1 MLAWAKMCWM
11 KYEAMDVR
19 FVDINSREYASL
31 CELRYR
37 VFFQDRELPKELILD
52 EHERTSWYA
61 VVTAPISAEVTSLEI
76 TSPEVIACGRLTAL
90 TADEFQISQ
99 MAVDSAWQSRKLGS
113 SIITA
118 LLEKAVSLGAK
129 AVILDAR
136 SRAIG
141 FYQRFG
147 FQVVSAEFPSAK
159 TGTPHVLMR
168 KILNPLPEYP

>member
-1 MLAWAKMCWM
+1 M

-37 VFFQDRELPKELILD
+37 VFFQDRELPKELIFD

-61 VVTAPISAEVTSLEI
+61 VVTAPGSA
-76 TSPEVIACGRLTAL
+76 EVIACGRLTAL
-90 TADEFQISQ
+90 AADEFQISQ
-99 MAVDSAWQSRKLGS
+99 MAVDSAWQGRKLGS